1 MKRHSDFVHLHTHT
15 QYSLLDGAC
24 QISRLFEHVEKER
37 MPAIAITDHGNMF
50 GAIEFYQR
58 ALAHGIKP
66 IIGSEVY
73 IAPESRFEKSALGI
87 QEASFHLVLLAKDT
101 EGYKNLMKLVT
112 AGYLEG
118 FYYRPRIDKDI
129 LKKHHK
135 GLVCLS
141 ACLKGEI
148 AHLITNGQVEQAKN
162 TAGFFKDLFGG
173 DFYLEVQD
181 NLIPEQEHANRVLLE
196 MSKQLDIPV
205 VATNDVHY
213 LKKEDAAAHEA
224 LMALQTQTTLDDP
237 NRMRLQTS
245 EFYLK
250 SAEQMKRKFGTECPE
265 AIKNT
270 MEIAEKCNL
279 ELDFKKTHLPH
290 YRPPEGKT
298 REAYLRELVNDGL
311 KDRYPAMNKEL
322 KERVEHELKII
333 ETSGFTSYFLIAWDF
348 VFHAKEKGIPVG
360 PGRGS
365 AAGSVVSYAL
375 GITDIDP
382 LKYDLLFERFLNP
395 ERISMPDIDID
406 FCYARRNEVIDYV
419 VQKYSKDNVAQI
431 ITFGTLM
438 AKGVTRDVGRV
449 MGMPYGEVDKI
460 AKMIPNDLNMTLQQA
475 LKSSPELKN
484 LYQTDQQITRL
495 IDTSM
500 VLEGLSRHAS
510 THAAG
515 VVISEKPLTEFIP
528 LMKMGDSQITTG
540 YPMNSLEKIGLLK
553 MDFLG
558 LRTLTVISETLKI
571 IKRTIG
577 VDIEIDKILLD
588 DRKTFELLSNAE
600 SVGVFQVESSGMRD
614 LLKKFKPEKFEDI
627 IAILALFR
635 PGPMGSG
642 MLDDFIARK
651 HGKVHIQYDH
661 PSLESVLKDT
671 YGIIVF
677 QEQVMRIASTL
688 AGFSLAQ
695 ADSLRRA
702 MSKKTPEVMVE
713 ARKHFISGCL
723 EKGVDRRIA
732 DKIFN
737 FIEYFAG
744 YGFNKCVISS
754 TELID
759 AETGDRVTVEELYTN
774 KDFIKTYSC
783 DEKTLK
789 IVPQKIKDIVCNG
802 VKKVYRL
809 KTRTGKEIIATDN
822 HPFLTFSGWRELREL
837 KNGDMIATSRKM
849 PLSLDGSMEEY
860 KIISLANLLAEG
872 NLCHTSGLYFYSNS
886 KEEVDEFVVNIE
898 QFEGTRARAYQREG
912 KYEVYVGTGQDTRF
926 FKGQTPWNKRAD
938 GSIGVLQNKSQ
949 RCSARIWIEELGLSN
964 KKAYEKFV
972 PRQIY
977 NLSTGQLALFL
988 AKLWTGDGFIAGKSD
1003 TIPYYATS
1011 SRRMAKDIQSLLLRL
1026 GIMSVIAKKEFKYRY
1041 KGVLNRKYGY
1051 TVHLHGRKS
1060 IDTFLDVIC
1069 PDITGKDK
1077 QIAFLRDYYEK
1088 VSANMESKDVIPQEI
1103 KNIVHK
1109 EKEKLGKGWRDIEK
1123 ESGISMKEFCGSV
1136 KPHKKGFRRSTIKD
1150 LAAYF
1155 DSAEL
1160 LKYAA
1165 SDVYWDPVVEIEYV
1179 GEDRTYDVEMADIH
1193 NFIADGIIVHN
1204 SHSTAYAMISYRTA
1218 YLKANYTVEFMT
1230 ALLTSE
1236 KDNTDK
1242 IAQYIEEANRM
1253 GIKILP
1259 PDVNESYSKF
1269 TIIDDKS
1276 EDNKYGR
1283 AVRFGL
1289 SAVKNV
1295 GQGAI
1300 DSIVAS
1306 RDKEGRFNS
1315 LYHFCEHVDSRLV
1328 NRKVIESLIKCGA
1341 FDSIG
1346 LFRSQLMAILDK
1358 AMEVAGGIQKDRMGG
1373 QMSFFDTFEA
1383 SGDFKKSFQ
1392 EIPDIKEWPENQL
1405 LMFEKTLLGFY
1416 ITKHP
1421 LTSYEKIL
1429 RLYGSTNTMG
1439 LSNFKDGDF
1448 IYMGGIL
1455 NKVKLTTTKRT
1466 GERMAIAQLEDL
1478 NGMVE
1483 VLVFPKAYTAI
1494 GRFFKAD
1501 TMIFL
1506 KARVSLRE
1514 EEPKLIAED
1523 AFPLEEVQEKMTR
1536 SIAINMVTSGLDK
1549 KALETVK
1556 LILSN
1561 HQGSIPAYIYFKTP
1575 ENKKVTLALSQDY
1588 GIRPSTELIDE
1599 LEETLGEGSVTI
1611 NASRNNNSH
1620 NNNHSNGRYS
1630 GRRFG

>member
-24 QISRLFEHVEKER
+24 QIPRLFEAVEKER

-50 GAIEFYQR
+50 GAIEFYQQ

-73 IAPESRFEKSALGI
+73 VAPESRFEKSSLGI
-87 QEASFHLVLLAKDT
+87 QEASFHLILLAKDS
-101 EGYKNLMKLVT
+101 EGYKNLMKLVS

-129 LKKHHK
+129 LQKHHK

-148 AHLITNGQVEQAKN
+148 QHLITNGQLEQAKA
-162 TAGFFKDLFGG
+162 TAGFFKELFGK

-181 NLIPEQEHANRVLLE
+181 NLIPEQERANRTLLE
-196 MSKQLDIPV
+196 MSKELDIPV

-213 LKKEDAAAHEA
+213 LKKEHAAAHEA

-237 NRMRLQTS
+237 NRMKLQTD

-250 SAEQMKRKFGTECPE
+250 NSDEMKRKFGTECPD

-270 MEIAEKCNL
+270 IEIAERCNL

-290 YRPPEGKT
+290 YRPPDGKT
-298 REAYLRELVNDGL
+298 REEYMRELVEEGL
-311 KDRYPAMNKEL
+311 KKRYPVSSNEL
-322 KERVEHELKII
+322 RERVEHELKII
-333 ETSGFTSYFLIAWDF
+333 EKSGFTSYFLIAWDF
-348 VFHAKEKGIPVG
+348 VYHAKEKGIPVG

-365 AAGSVVSYAL
+365 AAGSVVSYSL

-406 FCYARRNEVIDYV
+406 FCYERRGEVIDYV
-419 VQKYSKDNVAQI
+419 VEKYSKDNVAQI

-438 AKGVTRDVGRV
+438 AKGVIRDVGRV
-449 MGMPYGEVDKI
+449 MGMSYGDVDRI
-460 AKMIPNDLNMTLQQA
+460 AKMVPNDLNMTLHQA

-484 LYQTDQQITRL
+484 LYETDQRITRL
-495 IDTSM
+495 IETSM

-571 IKRTIG
+571 IKRTRG
-577 VDIEIDKILLD
+577 VDIEIDKIPID

-614 LLKKFKPEKFEDI
+614 LLKKFKPEKFEDM

-651 HGKVHIQYDH
+651 HGKVNIQYDH
-661 PSLESVLKDT
+661 PSLEPILKDT

-702 MSKKTPEVMVE
+702 MSKKTPEVMTE
-713 ARKHFISGCL
+713 ARKHFIEGCL
-723 EKGVDRRIA
+723 KKGVNRRVA

-737 FIEYFAG
+737 LIEYFAG
-744 YGFNKCVISS
+744 YGFNKCLAGS
-754 TELID
+754 TALID
-759 AETGDRVTVEELYTN
+759 ADTGDRVTIKELFTR
-774 KDFIKTYSC
+774 KGLIKTFSC

-789 IVPQKIKDIVCNG
+789 VVPQKIRDIVCNG
-802 VKKVYRL
+802 VKEVYHL
-809 KTRTGKEIIATDN
+809 KTRTGKKIAATDN
-822 HPFLTFSGWRELREL
+822 HPFLTVSGWKELRQL
-837 KNGDMIATSRKM
+837 KAGDMIATPRNI
-849 PLSLDGSMEEY
+849 PLMLDDSMEEY

-886 KEEVDEFVVNIE
+886 KEEVDEFVENIE
-898 QFEGTRARAYQREG
+898 QFECTKARVCRRKG
-912 KYEVYVGTGQDTRF
+912 KYEVYAGTGRDAKF
-926 FKGQTPWNKRAD
+926 FKGQNPWNKRAV
-938 GSIGVLQNKSQ
+938 SAISVLENKSI
-949 RCSARIWIEELGLSN
+949 RCGARIWIEGLGLSN
-964 KKAYEKFV
+964 KKAYEKFI
-972 PRQIY
+972 PREIY
-977 NLSTGQLALFL
+977 NLSSRQLALFM
-988 AKLWTGDGFIAGKSD
+988 AKLWTGDGFIACKKCK
-1003 TIPYYATS
+1003 IPYYATS
-1011 SRRMAKDIQSLLLRL
+1011 SKKMAEDVRHLLLRL

-1041 KGVLNRKYGY
+1041 KGELKRKYGH
-1051 TVHLHGRKS
+1051 TIHLHGRGS
-1060 IDTFLDVIC
+1060 MEIFLDIIC
-1069 PDITGKDK
+1069 PHITGRDR
-1077 QIAFLRDYYEK
+1077 QIKLLRDYYENTP
-1088 VSANMESKDVIPQEI
+1088 ANMESKDVIPQDI
-1103 KNIVHK
+1103 KNIVHR
-1109 EKEKLGKGWRDIEK
+1109 EKEMTGKGWRDIER
-1123 ESGISMKEFCGSV
+1123 ESGVCMKEFYGKL
-1136 KPHKKGFRRSTIKD
+1136 KPHKKGFRRNTIKE
-1150 LAAYF
+1150 LALYF

-1160 LKYAA
+1160 LKYAV
-1165 SDVYWDPVVEIEYV
+1165 SDVYWDPIVSVEYA
-1179 GEDRTYDVEMADIH
+1179 GEEDTYDVEMRDKH
-1193 NFIADGIIVHN
+1193 NFIADDIIVHN

-1218 YLKANYTVEFMT
+1218 YLKANYPVEFMT

-1242 IAQYIEEANRM
+1242 IAQYIEEAGRM
-1253 GIKILP
+1253 RIRVLP
-1259 PDVNESYSKF
+1259 PDVNESYAKF
-1269 TIIDDKS
+1269 TIVDDKS
-1276 EDNKYGR
+1276 PENAYGK

-1300 DSIVAS
+1300 DSIVSA
-1306 RDKEGRFNS
+1306 RDNECRFNS

-1341 FDSIG
+1341 FDSMG
-1346 LFRSQLMAILDK
+1346 LFRSQLTAILDR

-1373 QMSFFDTFEA
+1373 QLSFFDTFEA
-1383 SGDFKKSFQ
+1383 NGDFKKSFQ
-1392 EIPDIKEWPENQL
+1392 EIPEIKEWPENQL

-1416 ITKHP
+1416 VTKHP

-1429 RLYGSTNTMG
+1429 RIYGSANTMS

-1448 IYMGGIL
+1448 VNIGGIL

-1478 NGMVE
+1478 SGMVE
-1483 VLVFPKAYTAI
+1483 VLVFPKSYTAI

-1501 TMIFL
+1501 TMVFL

-1523 AFPLEEVQEKMTR
+1523 AFPLEEVQEKMTK
-1536 SIAINMVTSGLDK
+1536 SIAINMITSGLDK
-1549 KALETVK
+1549 KTLETVK

-1561 HQGSIPAYIYFKTP
+1561 HRGDIPAYIYFKTP
-1575 ENKKVTLALSQDY
+1575 ESKKVTLALSRDY
-1588 GIRPSTELIDE
+1588 GITPSAELINE
-1599 LEETLGEGSVTI
+1599 LEETLGEGCVMI
-1611 NASRNNNSH
+1611 NASRNNK
-1620 NNNHSNGRYS
+1620 
-1630 GRRFG
+1630 